1 MSLFLKIIIPLF
13 VILAIIV
20 GVVKYRQL
28 HDVYIEPQDDS
39 EQVEPQVTASTTV
52 EEDTNTIDA
61 HIQATDQQSSAVE
74 AFQ

>member
-1 MSLFLKIIIPLF
+1 MSLFLKIIIPIF

-28 HDVYIEPQDDS
+28 HDVNIEPQDES
-39 EQVEPQVTASTTV
+39 EQTEQQVTASSTV

-61 HIQATDQQSSAVE
+61 QIKATEQQSAAIE